1 MANVTNSKVIFGN
14 EVLIDL
20 TADTV
25 TQSDVLTGKTF
36 HDKSGA
42 ILTGSCDYDAD
53 TSDAT
58 ATAGEILA
66 TKTAYVNGS
75 KVTGNMPNRG
85 GVSGTISDVSTPYAI
100 QNGYHDGS
108 GTVAIDST
116 EAAKII
122 PGNIKDGVVMLG
134 VTGTYT
140 GEGVTAEAI
149 SATPYTTQKVY
160 LPGTGY
166 DYISQVTVNA
176 ISDSRVLDP
185 TSGGYIVTIGA
196 VDPNV

>member
-1 MANVTNSKVIFGN
+1 MANSKVIFGN

-20 TADTV
+20 TSDTV
-25 TQSDVLTGKTF
+25 TASDLLSGVTA
-36 HDKSGA
+36 HDKSGDV
-42 ILTGSCDYDAD
+42 ITGQCTYDAD

-58 ATAGEILA
+58 ATAGEILN
-66 TKTAYVNGS
+66 TKTAYVNGT

-85 GVSGTISDVSTPYAI
+85 AVSGTISAVGTPYQI

-140 GEGVTAEAI
+140 GEGATSEAI
-149 SATPYTTQKVY
+149 TVTPYLTSKTY
-160 LPGTGY
+160 LPPSGK
-166 DYISQVTVNA
+166 DFISQVTVNA
-176 ISDSRVLDP
+176 IADSRVVDP
-185 TSGGYIVTIGA
+185 VSGGTIVTIGT